1 MRRIDTE
8 PLIITGGFAS
18 LIERARA
25 NGDFDVPQSRLVG
38 VKTHVPD
45 EYLVVSTRVL
55 GLDPTDVESMT
66 GAYIKTYQQIPIILK
81 FFRKYL
87 PGFEKAHI
95 SRDRADARRAG
106 KPQDYGGLRPE
117 RREEI

>member
-45 EYLVVSTRVL
+45 ESSLSALECWDSTR
-55 GLDPTDVESMT
+55 PT
-66 GAYIKTYQQIPIILK
+66 LK
-81 FFRKYL
+81 
-87 PGFEKAHI
+87 A
-95 SRDRADARRAG
+95 
-106 KPQDYGGLRPE
+106 
-117 RREEI
+117 